1 MLEDRDNELRSMVY
15 NTQLPINIVF
25 NAIEDYVDFADLANQ
40 TLTSSQTI
48 AKVYVILN
56 KTRRFK
62 TDITTWNGRPETEK
76 TWEGFKTHFPRAHQ
90 DFRAETTDVTLEDSE
105 LQRSNANLVQQVVNG
120 MQQAMAAETNTDA
133 NAALLLQPSEANQL
147 LNTQI

>member
-25 NAIEDYVDFADLANQ
+25 NAVEDYVDFADLANQ

-48 AKVYVILN
+48 AKAYVILN

-62 TDITTWNGRPETEK
+62 NDITAWNRQPEIGK
-76 TWEGFKTHFPRAHQ
+76 TWESFKTHFHRAHQ
-90 DFRAETTDVTLEDSE
+90 EFRETTDVTLKDSE
-105 LQRSNANLVQQVVNG
+105 LQRNNANLVQQVVNG
-120 MQQAMAAETNTDA
+120 MQQAMTAETNADA
-133 NAALLLQPSEANQL
+133 NAALLL
-147 LNTQI
+147 